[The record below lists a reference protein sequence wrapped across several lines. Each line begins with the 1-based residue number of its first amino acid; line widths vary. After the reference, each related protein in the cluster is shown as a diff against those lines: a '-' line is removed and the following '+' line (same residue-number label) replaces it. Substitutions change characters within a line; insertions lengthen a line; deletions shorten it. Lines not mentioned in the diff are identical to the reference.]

1 MFDFVMTPSGADI
14 QMTGGAFFRAT

>member
-1 MFDFVMTPSGADI
+1 MFDFAMTPSGADI